1 VKLKKPQP
9 QLQLP
14 LYSPEGYRVN
24 LAHGEVV
31 LSPGGT
37 YRQLVFKNVDFT
49 SITVKANFESSTFLN
64 CKFHMTDMSGSVL
77 ESVRF
82 EGCQIRESAFM
93 WTKSRSLTFSNTVVT
108 NVRFAF
114 SDLSHAKFVSTEL
127 SECNFRDTRLE
138 NALFDVATVTDC
150 GFPNVMAKNIIIRLS
165 SLTRVTLK
173 ESNFFGLEIRDS
185 AVDYLA
191 IMDSDVQAS
200 TWNNVTSEA
209 GKWDIWG
216 VNFTASKWSLCEAQ
230 NSSWYKNK
238 WKDVLWERCN
248 FFRNSFIGD
257 NFENC
262 TLISVG
268 LNESKFKQI
277 RALNL
282 RASALRL
289 RFGDFSDCFF
299 KNSVIEDSAFEYAK
313 LALSSENFQIIRPT
327 FSNETQ
333 WYEGYSPD
341 TQPHSTGHPKNN

>member
-1 VKLKKPQP
+1 MKTNDPQQQP
-9 QLQLP
+9 VF
-14 LYSPEGYRVN
+14 SPEGYRVN

-49 SITVKANFESSTFLN
+49 SITVKANFESCLFLT
-64 CKFHMTDMSGSVL
+64 CKFHLTDMSGSVL

-82 EGCQIRESAFM
+82 ESCSIRESSFM
-93 WTKSRSLTFSNTVVT
+93 WTKSRSLTFSNTTVT

-114 SDLSHAKFVSTEL
+114 SDLSHAKFLSTEL

-150 GFPNVMAKNIIIRLS
+150 GFPNVMAKNLIIRLS
-165 SLTRVTLK
+165 SLTRVTLE

-185 AVDYLA
+185 AADYLT
-191 IMDSDVQAS
+191 IMDSDLQAS
-200 TWNNVTSEA
+200 TWNNVTSDA

-216 VNFTASKWSLCEAQ
+216 ANFTSSQWSLCDAQ

-238 WKDVLWERCN
+238 WKDVVIERCN

-262 TLISVG
+262 ALISVG
-268 LNESKFKQI
+268 LNEVKGKSLVFS
-277 RALNL
+277 NL

-289 RFGDFSDCFF
+289 RFADLSDCFF
-299 KNSVIEDSAFEYAK
+299 ENSVIEDSAFEYAK
-313 LALSSENFQIIRPT
+313 LALSGKNLQIVRPT
-327 FSNETQ
+327 YSQETK
-333 WYEGYSPD
+333 WHAGFIPD
-341 TQPHSTGHPKNN
+341 TQPHSTDHPKNN